1 MSNVEGVQIL
11 EKIAP
16 QIDLVESVKN
26 ALFEA
31 ILTGEIL
38 PGDKLAQDDLAEK
51 MGVSRQPVIQALR
64 ILSEHGILCPLGKKG
79 LTVSSIDKDRLLNLL
94 VVRSEL
100 DCLAA
105 RLAATRALNKNFNEG
120 DYDHTKNIETLIN
133 NSLELSEGENHAVL
147 IRNDLEFHKMIRGL
161 SGNEFIQSILEP
173 HLLHH
178 SRLFYIMAD
187 GRHKKIWE
195 QHQSIFQSILS
206 GDPDTAEMLTKQHTI
221 EAEITMGW
229 YRDKISQN

>member
-1 MSNVEGVQIL
+1 MQL
-11 EKIAP
+11 
-16 QIDLVESVKN
+16 DLVGSVKN

-64 ILSEHGILCPLGKKG
+64 ILSENGILCPLGKKG

-147 IRNDLEFHKMIRGL
+147 IRNDLKFHKMIRGL

-187 GRHKKIWE
+187 GRHEKIWE

-206 GDPDTAEMLTKQHTI
+206 GDPDTAEMLTKQHTV
-221 EAEITMGW
+221 EAETSMGW
-229 YRDKISQN
+229 YRDEIS

>member
-120 DYDHTKNIETLIN
+120 DHDQIENIKTLIN
-133 NSLELSEGENHAVL
+133 KSLKLVKGKNHTVL
-147 IRNDLEFHKMIRGL
+147 IRNDLEFHKLVRGL

-187 GRHKKIWE
+187 GRNKEIWE

-206 GDPDTAEMLTKQHTI
+206 GDPDKAEMLTKQHTV
-221 EAEITMGW
+221 EAETSMGW
-229 YRDKISQN
+229 YRDEIS

>member
-11 EKIAP
+11 KKIAP

-26 ALFEA
+26 TLFEA

-79 LTVSSIDKDRLLNLL
+79 LTVSSIDKGRLLNLL

-120 DYDHTKNIETLIN
+120 DHDQIENIKTLIN
-133 NSLELSEGENHAVL
+133 KSLELVKGKNHTVL
-147 IRNDLEFHKMIRGL
+147 VRNDLEFHKLVRGL

-187 GRHKKIWE
+187 GRNKEIWE

-206 GDPDTAEMLTKQHTI
+206 GDPDKAEMLTKQHTV
-221 EAEITMGW
+221 EAETSMGW
-229 YRDKISQN
+229 YRDEIS

>member
-1 MSNVEGVQIL
+1 MK
-11 EKIAP
+11 KIAP
-16 QIDLVESVKN
+16 QIDLVESVIN

-79 LTVSSIDKDRLLNLL
+79 LTVSSIDKGRLLNLL

-105 RLAATRALNKNFNEG
+105 RLAATRALNKNFNGG
-120 DYDHTKNIETLIN
+120 DHDQIEKIKTLIN
-133 NSLELSEGENHAVL
+133 KSLELVEGKNHAVL
-147 IRNDLEFHKMIRGL
+147 IRNDLEFHKMVRGL
-161 SGNEFIQSILEP
+161 SNNEFIQSILEP

-187 GRHKKIWE
+187 GRHKEIWE

-206 GDPDTAEMLTKQHTI
+206 GDPDKAEMLTKQHTV
-221 EAEITMGW
+221 EAETSMGW
-229 YRDKISQN
+229 YRDEIS

>member
-1 MSNVEGVQIL
+1 MQL
-11 EKIAP
+11 
-16 QIDLVESVKN
+16 DLVESVKN

-105 RLAATRALNKNFNEG
+105 RLAATRALNKNF
-120 DYDHTKNIETLIN
+120 
-133 NSLELSEGENHAVL
+133 
-147 IRNDLEFHKMIRGL
+147 
-161 SGNEFIQSILEP
+161 
-173 HLLHH
+173 
-178 SRLFYIMAD
+178 
-187 GRHKKIWE
+187 
-195 QHQSIFQSILS
+195 
-206 GDPDTAEMLTKQHTI
+206 
-221 EAEITMGW
+221 
-229 YRDKISQN
+229 

>member
-1 MSNVEGVQIL
+1 MK
-11 EKIAP
+11 KIAP

-26 ALFEA
+26 TLFEA

-79 LTVSSIDKDRLLNLL
+79 LTVSSIDKGRLLNLL

-120 DYDHTKNIETLIN
+120 DHDQIENIKTLIN
-133 NSLELSEGENHAVL
+133 KSLELVKGKNHTVL
-147 IRNDLEFHKMIRGL
+147 VRNDLEFHKLVRGL

-187 GRHKKIWE
+187 GRNKEIWE

-206 GDPDTAEMLTKQHTI
+206 GDPDKAEMLTKQHTV
-221 EAEITMGW
+221 EAETSMGW
-229 YRDKISQN
+229 YRDEIS

>member
-1 MSNVEGVQIL
+1 MK
-11 EKIAP
+11 KIAP

-120 DYDHTKNIETLIN
+120 DHDQIENIKTLIN
-133 NSLELSEGENHAVL
+133 KSLELVKGKNHTVL
-147 IRNDLEFHKMIRGL
+147 VRNDLEFHKLVRGL

-187 GRHKKIWE
+187 GRHKEIWE

-206 GDPDTAEMLTKQHTI
+206 GDPNKAEMLTKQHTV
-221 EAEITMGW
+221 EAETSMGW
-229 YRDKISQN
+229 YRDEIS

>member
-1 MSNVEGVQIL
+1 MSNVEGVQL
-11 EKIAP
+11 LKKIAP

-120 DYDHTKNIETLIN
+120 DHDQIENIKTLIN
-133 NSLELSEGENHAVL
+133 KSLKLVKGKNHTVL

-206 GDPDTAEMLTKQHTI
+206 GDPDTAEMLTKQHTV
-221 EAEITMGW
+221 EAETSMGW
-229 YRDKISQN
+229 YRDEIS

>member
-1 MSNVEGVQIL
+1 MK
-11 EKIAP
+11 KIAP

-26 ALFEA
+26 TLFEA

-79 LTVSSIDKDRLLNLL
+79 LTVSSIDKGRLLNLL

-105 RLAATRALNKNFNEG
+105 QLAATRALNKNFNES
-120 DYDHTKNIETLIN
+120 DHGQIEKIKTLIN
-133 NSLELSEGENHAVL
+133 KSFELVEGKNHAVL
-147 IRNDLEFHKMIRGL
+147 IRNDLEFHKMVRGL
-161 SGNEFIQSILEP
+161 SNNEFIQSILEP

-187 GRHKKIWE
+187 GRHKEIWE

-206 GDPDTAEMLTKQHTI
+206 GDPDKAEMLTKQHTV
-221 EAEITMGW
+221 EAETSMGW
-229 YRDKISQN
+229 YRDEIS

>member
-1 MSNVEGVQIL
+1 MK
-11 EKIAP
+11 KIAP

-120 DYDHTKNIETLIN
+120 DHDQIENIKTLIN
-133 NSLELSEGENHAVL
+133 KSLELVKGKNHTVL
-147 IRNDLEFHKMIRGL
+147 VRNDLEFHKLVRGL

-206 GDPDTAEMLTKQHTI
+206 GDPDTAEMLTKQHTV
-221 EAEITMGW
+221 EAETSMGW

>member
-1 MSNVEGVQIL
+1 MK
-11 EKIAP
+11 KIAT

-38 PGDKLAQDDLAEK
+38 PGDKLAQDDLADK

-79 LTVSSIDKDRLLNLL
+79 LTVSSIDKGRLLNLL

-120 DYDHTKNIETLIN
+120 DHDQIEKIKTLIN
-133 NSLELSEGENHAVL
+133 KSLELVEGKNHAVL
-147 IRNDLEFHKMIRGL
+147 IRNDLEFHKMVRGL
-161 SGNEFIQSILEP
+161 SNNEFIQSILEP

-187 GRHKKIWE
+187 GRHKEIWE

-206 GDPDTAEMLTKQHTI
+206 GDPDKAEMLTKQHTV
-221 EAEITMGW
+221 EAETSMGW
-229 YRDKISQN
+229 YRDEIS

>member
-1 MSNVEGVQIL
+1 MNNAEGVQVL
-11 EKIAP
+11 KKIAP

-26 ALFEA
+26 TLFEA

-38 PGDKLAQDDLAEK
+38 PGDKLAQDDLAKK

-105 RLAATRALNKNFNEG
+105 RLTATRALNKNFNEG
-120 DYDHTKNIETLIN
+120 DHDQIEKIKTLVN
-133 NSLELSEGENHAVL
+133 KSLKLVEGKNHAVL
-147 IRNDLEFHKMIRGL
+147 IRNDLEFHKMVRGL
-161 SGNEFIQSILEP
+161 SNNEFIQSILEP

-206 GDPDTAEMLTKQHTI
+206 GDPDKAEMLTKQHTV
-221 EAEITMGW
+221 EAETSMGW
-229 YRDKISQN
+229 YRDEIS

>member
-1 MSNVEGVQIL
+1 MSNVEGVQL
-11 EKIAP
+11 LKKIEP

-38 PGDKLAQDDLAEK
+38 PGDKLAQDDLAET

-79 LTVSSIDKDRLLNLL
+79 LTVSSIDKGRLLNLL

-120 DYDHTKNIETLIN
+120 DHDQIEKIKTLIN
-133 NSLELSEGENHAVL
+133 KSLELVEGKNHAVL
-147 IRNDLEFHKMIRGL
+147 IRNDLEFHKMVRGL
-161 SGNEFIQSILEP
+161 SNNEFIQSILEP

-187 GRHKKIWE
+187 GRHKEIWE

-206 GDPDTAEMLTKQHTI
+206 GDPDKAEMLTKQHTV
-221 EAEITMGW
+221 EAETSMGW
-229 YRDKISQN
+229 YRDEIS

>member
-1 MSNVEGVQIL
+1 MK
-11 EKIAP
+11 KIAP

-38 PGDKLAQDDLAEK
+38 PGDKLAQDDLADK

-120 DYDHTKNIETLIN
+120 DHDQIENIKTLIN
-133 NSLELSEGENHAVL
+133 KSLELVKGKNHTVL
-147 IRNDLEFHKMIRGL
+147 VRNDLEFHKLVRGL

-187 GRHKKIWE
+187 GRHKEIWE

-206 GDPDTAEMLTKQHTI
+206 GDPDKAEMLTKQHTV
-221 EAEITMGW
+221 EAETSMGW
-229 YRDKISQN
+229 YRDEIS

>member
-11 EKIAP
+11 KKIVP

-38 PGDKLAQDDLAEK
+38 PGDKLAQDDLADK

-79 LTVSSIDKDRLLNLL
+79 LTVSSIDKGRLLNLL

-120 DYDHTKNIETLIN
+120 DHDQIEKIKTLIN
-133 NSLELSEGENHAVL
+133 KSLELVEGKNHAVL
-147 IRNDLEFHKMIRGL
+147 IRNDLEFHKMVRGL
-161 SGNEFIQSILEP
+161 SNNEFIQSILEP

-187 GRHKKIWE
+187 GRHKEIWE

-206 GDPDTAEMLTKQHTI
+206 GDPDKAEMLTKQHTV
-221 EAEITMGW
+221 EAETSMGW
-229 YRDKISQN
+229 YRDEIS

>member
-1 MSNVEGVQIL
+1 MSNLEGVQIL
-11 EKIAP
+11 EKIVP

-26 ALFEA
+26 TLFEA

-79 LTVSSIDKDRLLNLL
+79 LTVSSIDKGRLLNLL

-120 DYDHTKNIETLIN
+120 DHDQIEKIKTLIN
-133 NSLELSEGENHAVL
+133 KSLELVEGKNHAVL
-147 IRNDLEFHKMIRGL
+147 IRNDLEFHKMVRGL
-161 SGNEFIQSILEP
+161 SNNEFIQSILEP

-187 GRHKKIWE
+187 GRHKEIWE

-206 GDPDTAEMLTKQHTI
+206 GDPDKAEMLTKQHTV
-221 EAEITMGW
+221 EAETSMGW
-229 YRDKISQN
+229 YRDEIS

>member
-1 MSNVEGVQIL
+1 MSNVEGVQL
-11 EKIAP
+11 LKKIEP

-120 DYDHTKNIETLIN
+120 DLDQIENIKTLIN
-133 NSLELSEGENHAVL
+133 KSLELVKGKNHTVL
-147 IRNDLEFHKMIRGL
+147 VRNDLEFHKMIRGL

-187 GRHKKIWE
+187 GRHEKIWE

-206 GDPDTAEMLTKQHTI
+206 GDPDTAEMLTKQHTV
-221 EAEITMGW
+221 EADTSMGW
-229 YRDKISQN
+229 YRDTIS

>member
-1 MSNVEGVQIL
+1 MSNVEGVQL
-11 EKIAP
+11 LKKIEP

-79 LTVSSIDKDRLLNLL
+79 LTVSSIDKGRLLNLL

-120 DYDHTKNIETLIN
+120 DHDQIEKIKTLIN
-133 NSLELSEGENHAVL
+133 KSLELVEGKNHAVL
-147 IRNDLEFHKMIRGL
+147 IRNDLEFHKMVRGL
-161 SGNEFIQSILEP
+161 SNNEFIQSILEP

-187 GRHKKIWE
+187 GRHKEIWE

-206 GDPDTAEMLTKQHTI
+206 GDPDKAEMLTKQHTV
-221 EAEITMGW
+221 EAETSMGW
-229 YRDKISQN
+229 YRDEIS

>member
-1 MSNVEGVQIL
+1 
-11 EKIAP
+11 
-16 QIDLVESVKN
+16 
-26 ALFEA
+26 
-31 ILTGEIL
+31 
-38 PGDKLAQDDLAEK
+38 

-105 RLAATRALNKNFNEG
+105 RLAATRALSKNFNEG
-120 DYDHTKNIETLIN
+120 DHDHIENIETLIN
-133 NSLELSEGENHAVL
+133 KSLELSEGENHAVL
-147 IRNDLEFHKMIRGL
+147 IRNDLKFHKMIRGL

-187 GRHKKIWE
+187 GRHKEIWE

-206 GDPDTAEMLTKQHTI
+206 GDPDKAEMLTKQHTV
-221 EAEITMGW
+221 EAETSMGW
-229 YRDKISQN
+229 YRDEIS